1 MGAHKT
7 DEDMKAAKKFYKPT
21 EVPRNEKGQPLPGYS
36 LNPGGLPKKAG
47 AVREYAKLK
56 SDRAMAI
63 VYEILNDDLQKSGDR
78 LAAARIILQA
88 AGVMVQK
95 TEVSAPKDE
104 LSEISSEDLK
114 KFLAGAEGNKN
125 EPS

>member
-7 DEDMKAAKKFYKPT
+7 DDDMKAAKKFYSPI

-36 LNPGGLPKKAG
+36 LNPGGIPKKAG
-47 AVREYAKLK
+47 QVRDYAKLK
-56 SDRAMAI
+56 SERAMAI
-63 VYEILNDDLQKSGDR
+63 VYDILNDDLQKSGDR

-88 AGVMVQK
+88 AGVMAQK
-95 TEVSAPKDE
+95 IETPGQKDE
-104 LSEISSEDLK
+104 LAEISSEDLK
-114 KFLAGAEGNKN
+114 KFLEGPKN

>member
-7 DEDMKAAKKFYKPT
+7 DDDMKAAKKFYTPT

-47 AVREYAKLK
+47 QVRDYAKLK
-56 SDRAMAI
+56 SDRAMTI
-63 VYEILNDDLQKSGDR
+63 VYDILNDELQKSGDR

-88 AGVMVQK
+88 AGVMAQK
-95 TEVSAPKDE
+95 IEHSAPKDE
-104 LSEISSEDLK
+104 LSEISSDDLK
-114 KFLAGAEGNKN
+114 KFLAGAEEVK
-125 EPS
+125 S